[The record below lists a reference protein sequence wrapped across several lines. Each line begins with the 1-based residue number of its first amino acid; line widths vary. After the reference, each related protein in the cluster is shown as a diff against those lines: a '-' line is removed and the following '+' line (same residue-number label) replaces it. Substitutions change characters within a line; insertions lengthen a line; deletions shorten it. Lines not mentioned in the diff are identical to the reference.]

1 MSDPEIQ
8 PNKSDRGSALI
19 AAAIVAAAAIIS
31 WGSSDRGPRYQLA
44 ASGSAVVRM
53 DTDSGAMIACDMQR
67 CVAIEQPDRAKTLGP
82 VTFRIGRSDEQPA
95 NEAKPS
101 Q

>member
-1 MSDPEIQ
+1 
-8 PNKSDRGSALI
+8 
-19 AAAIVAAAAIIS
+19 
-31 WGSSDRGPRYQLA
+31 
-44 ASGSAVVRM
+44 M

-82 VTFRIGRSDEQPA
+82 VTFRIGGSDGQPA